1 MTEGHR
7 HTQYTLRKW
16 KFCQDSSVDLHMN
29 MLAYYTR
36 EIEENG
42 LLRAYKGFLVKNE
55 FINAPNYWKPLRDI
69 LAICSVFDLFF
80 FSFFFF
86 LHGSRTIL
94 LKKKEERQ
102 SGIVTLY
109 NLLWLNACDTVF
121 IWYSSL
127 EMPLLC
133 YMSYSFFISSHRK
146 LKGRFAKDAIFSSVT
161 LTLFDI
167 TTELD

>member
-1 MTEGHR
+1 MDFLEPIKVFWWRTNSLMHQITESLLE
-7 HTQYTLRKW
+7 TFLPSAAYLIY
-16 KFCQDSSVDLHMN
+16 SSSL
-29 MLAYYTR
+29 
-36 EIEENG
+36 
-42 LLRAYKGFLVKNE
+42 
-55 FINAPNYWKPLRDI
+55 
-69 LAICSVFDLFF
+69 
-80 FSFFFF
+80 FF